1 MNGINSLNRIIY
13 QQDWKKQQQIV
24 QSITAATPNNKDK
37 ERGNNYGKKE
47 KSKRKVNNYGGGA
60 RVR

>member
-24 QSITAATPNNKDK
+24 QSIIAATPNDKDK

-47 KSKRKVNNYGGGA
+47 KKQKES
-60 RVR
+60 